1 MRHITLLTSVNTW
14 ECDENAHMNVQ
25 FYFAKFDDANRIFCD
40 QFPLPALTRE
50 NQLTRHVRY
59 HREAG
64 AAAMIEIHSALVLQD
79 GRVAAVCHFMTN
91 AAENTLMATA
101 LDTYQ
106 AEALGTISA
115 DPDIPSVA
123 WSEITDA
130 LPRGL
135 TLSPVRQFDAGSERY
150 QTPTY
155 QGIFHPRDF
164 AADGDLLDRAYV
176 SCFTDGAPHSW
187 LAGGITPEFLNH
199 NNFGRVAVELKLTYG
214 ARVKPGAMVSMTTAF
229 QQVGNTTFT
238 VRHTLTSNGEVVG
251 YGDLVSLMMDLNL
264 RKAVALP
271 AEAER
276 MKQLAVIPKS

>member
-25 FYFAKFDDANRIFCD
+25 FYFAKFDDANRIFCG

-64 AAAMIEIHSALVLQD
+64 AAAMIEIRSALVLQD
-79 GRVAAVCHFMTN
+79 GRVAAVCHFMYN

-106 AEALGTISA
+106 AEALATVSA
-115 DPDIPSVA
+115 DPDIASVE

-135 TLSPVRQFDAGSERY
+135 TLLSAGQSDAVSDRY

-164 AADGDLLDRAYV
+164 AANGELLDRAYV

-187 LAGGITPEFLNH
+187 AAGGITAGFLNA
-199 NNFGRVAVELKLTYG
+199 NNFGRVAVEMKLTYG
-214 ARVKPGAMVSMTTAF
+214 VPARPGAAVCMTTAF
-229 QQVGNTTFT
+229 QDIGKTTFT
-238 VRHTLTSNGEVVG
+238 VRHTLTSNGEIIA
-251 YGDLVSLMMDLNL
+251 YCDLVSLMMDLEL
-264 RKAVALP
+264 RKAVPLP
-271 AEAER
+271 AEADR
-276 MKQLAVIPKS
+276 MRQLAASPKA